1 MWKKAIITLAQ
12 PLITFYG
19 TNVECVLWHFGP
31 YLTDTSLPS
40 AVTVTGHRYPGFYPN
55 ESAIREGNSMHA
67 SDCVHKSNLS
77 FADELFA
84 GSRFVWVKYIFQTQ
98 IKSEKKHKNVQKSD
112 YVNGWMRQVVYTRTS
127 PFTIKIKK
135 SKHAE
140 IYIWVYGCALHLYLC
155 SCCTVSPLGGGK
167 PLFKLP
173 DLTQQRGLMT
183 KIE

>member
-1 MWKKAIITLAQ
+1 
-12 PLITFYG
+12 
-19 TNVECVLWHFGP
+19 
-31 YLTDTSLPS
+31 
-40 AVTVTGHRYPGFYPN
+40 
-55 ESAIREGNSMHA
+55 MHA

-112 YVNGWMRQVVYTRTS
+112 YVNGWMRQVVYIRTS

-140 IYIWVYGCALHLYLC
+140 INIWVYGCALHLYLC
-155 SCCTVSPLGGGK
+155 SCCTGSPLGGGK

-183 KIE
+183 KIEKQIQRERRKESPGGNYIKNGNTMTEREWASLPGLSLQVLMQMLFYVSQDCTDTPGMDQ